1 MKLVQEKG
9 REEMESDGEKKRG
22 RWWNDVKRET
32 KRQRWAERV
41 QRDFQSGDGG

>member
-1 MKLVQEKG
+1 MG
-9 REEMESDGEKKRG
+9 RKKRG
-22 RWWNDVKRET
+22 RRWNDVKRET

>member
-1 MKLVQEKG
+1 
-9 REEMESDGEKKRG
+9 MESDGEKKRG